1 MDIDNTTYIIYDKFA
16 QDSHSYNNKLTSDI
30 SIDTLFKSDAEVTD
44 GDKAIEEFNSY
55 ALKTHKIKDKIDT
68 SFYKIHLF
76 KLKQNDILKKV
87 LIVGVDNNLL
97 EKNFPDIPQKDFL
110 IEGCSNHISY
120 NKKNNS
126 INKQTYDM
134 KKDNIIKNA
143 ATSNT
148 DITDPIIE
156 NPEFTQVNLFD
167 YQRRTIKWMLEKEKS
182 SPTIYYNFNDQIMFG
197 KYVCDL
203 VKKDIFKLDEQK
215 KVIFSGGLLCDE
227 VGLGKT
233 FQMLTLCLLNQ
244 SGKLSYFND
253 NIKRLQSRATLV
265 MCPNQLCNQWIREI
279 TKTINQNYP
288 VKVIPMLT
296 KVHFDKYSY
305 SDILNA
311 DFVIVSYTFL
321 SNDVYYKKWLEKE
334 MGKTKATTYINNN
347 FNEDLFNTII
357 ENNYNKLKANPSLLF
372 EKGVVLNFINFHRI
386 ITDEFH
392 ETQTLTKYNYL
403 KKMIPLFSGKYK
415 WCVTGTPFDKGD
427 CFNSIFDFV
436 TQYKIM
442 NDKRIIENDNIYNYL
457 SKSFFRRNTK
467 QSVKNEY
474 QLIPYDEK
482 ILYLKFSPTERAI
495 YNAYLADPNIRK
507 FSKLVRQLCCDPRI
521 ADEIKATLSSCTTL
535 EDIEKKMVLHYKKV
549 ADAAQFKV
557 ELTKYR
563 ISKLD
568 RRIKVTDYRRQRKF
582 LKQIGY
588 RVMIDFPP
596 KIYDPIYEKEIDDEN
611 RNINDEEED
620 DETNDEKQD
629 MTKPLMTVNEENQTK
644 IISKIKNL
652 LDANPSRTHN
662 ELKVYRQEYDAKL
675 QEVIRDANG
684 KKGTCEF
691 FTNMMAKLNKINKAH
706 IEKIKQEKP
715 NNAESESE
723 SESDEDSEDED
734 TCPICLGE
742 ITGADLGVIPCG
754 HIFCH
759 ACIKDIIVKNPK
771 CPVCRKNATA
781 NQVMLISYEK
791 PKLEDTNSLEI
802 KDKMSLINKIG
813 TKLANLILYIKTCNE
828 KCIVFSQWDDL
839 LAKVGTTLDTYGI
852 KNVFCRGNVWVRDKA
867 IRDFTFNN
875 DIRVIML
882 SSESAASGTNLTA
895 ATQVI
900 LLDPVYKDDANNIGS
915 YEYRRN
921 TEWQAIGR
929 AYRMGQ
935 TKKVTVV
942 RFIIKDTVE
951 EEIYKANLEE
961 DNKYKLSKEFMDKM
975 IEMTDDKITAT
986 NEQLNEITNAV
997 KTAGPK
1003 KGRKAKVENPTKDN
1017 AINPDIIL
1025 DNDMIE
1031 VFDEFE
1037 DDDL

>member
-1 MDIDNTTYIIYDKFA
+1 MDIDSVTYIIYDKFA
-16 QDSHSYNNKLTSDI
+16 QESHSYNNKLTSDI
-30 SIDTLFKSDAEVTD
+30 TIDKLFKSDAEVID
-44 GDKAIEEFNSY
+44 GDKAIQEFNNY

-68 SFYKIHLF
+68 KFYKVHLF
-76 KLKQNDILKKV
+76 KLKE
-87 LIVGVDNNLL
+87 NNLIKKIL
-97 EKNFPDIPQKDFL
+97 IIGIDKKELDRIFPNIPQKDFL

-120 NKKNNS
+120 CKKNSN
-126 INKQTYDM
+126 IIKQSYDM

-143 ATSNT
+143 GIANA

-156 NPEFTQVNLFD
+156 NPEFTQINLFD

-215 KVIFSGGLLCDE
+215 KIVFSGGLLCDE

-233 FQMLTLCLLNQ
+233 FQMLTLSLLNQ
-244 SGKLSYFND
+244 AGKLSYFND
-253 NIKRLQSRATLV
+253 NLKRLQSRATLV

-279 TKTINQNYP
+279 TKTINKDYP
-288 VKVIPMLT
+288 VKILPILT

-305 SDILNA
+305 SDVLNA

-321 SNDVYYKKWLEKE
+321 GNDVYYKKWLETE
-334 MGKTKATTYINNN
+334 MGKTKATTYINNS
-347 FNEDLFNTII
+347 FTEDTINNII
-357 ENNYNKLKANPSLLF
+357 ENNYKKFKTNPALLF

-403 KKMIPLFSGKYK
+403 KKMLPLFSGTYK

-427 CFNSIFDFV
+427 CFTSIFDFV
-436 TQYKIM
+436 TQYKII

-521 ADEIKATLSSCTTL
+521 ADEIKSTLSTCTTL
-535 EDIEKKMVLHYKKV
+535 EDIEKKMVQHYKKV

-557 ELTKYR
+557 QLTKYK
-563 ISKLD
+563 ISKLE
-568 RRIKVTDYRRQRKF
+568 RRIKVTEYKRQRKF

-596 KIYDPIYEKEIDDEN
+596 KIFEQIYEKEIDEEN
-611 RNINDEEED
+611 KNLDIED
-620 DETNDEKQD
+620 DDPETNDEKQD
-629 MTKPLMTVNEENQTK
+629 MTKTLMTINEENQT
-644 IISKIKNL
+644 IIINKIKNL
-652 LDANPSRTHN
+652 LDANPSRTLN
-662 ELKVYRQEYDAKL
+662 ELKIYRQEYDNKL
-675 QEVIRDANG
+675 REVTNDANG

-691 FTNMMAKLNKINKAH
+691 FTNMMAKLNKINKIH
-706 IEKIKQEKP
+706 QDKIKSEKLD
-715 NNAESESE
+715 ED
-723 SESDEDSEDED
+723 SDEDSDEEDDDTD

-771 CPVCRKNATA
+771 CPVCRKPSTM

-791 PKLEDTNSLEI
+791 PKLDNINSEI
-802 KDKMSLINKIG
+802 KDKISLINKVG
-813 TKLANLILYIKTCNE
+813 TKLANLILYIKSCNE

-839 LAKVGTTLDTYGI
+839 LVKVGTTLDTYGI

-867 IRDFTFNN
+867 IRDFTFND

-900 LLDPVYKDDANNIGS
+900 LLDPVYKDDDYSNIGN

-942 RFIIKDTVE
+942 RLIIKDSIE
-951 EEIYKANLEE
+951 EEIYKANIEE
-961 DNKYKLSKEFMDKM
+961 DNKYKLSKDFMDKM
-975 IEMTDDKITAT
+975 IELTDDKIIAT
-986 NEQLNEITNAV
+986 NDQLSEIANAA
-997 KTAGPK
+997 KSNSTK
-1003 KGRKAKVENPTKDN
+1003 KGRKTKVQEKVID
-1017 AINPDIIL
+1017 DIQEDL
-1025 DNDMIE
+1025 IE
-1031 VFDEFE
+1031 DE
-1037 DDDL
+1037 DLE